1 MLIDRFDWESAWI
14 AVAADLGLGSQVV
27 RRRRGPSQLQCV
39 GFAQSSF
46 FFFSA
51 GEGQVAKHSACDCT
65 MSTLKTLNVPD
76 PEVKRSLKGC
86 VLMRRSIGSSF
97 LKSKIGRH

>member
-46 FFFSA
+46 FFP
-51 GEGQVAKHSACDCT
+51 QAKGRWQNT
-65 MSTLKTLNVPD
+65 QRVIVPC
-76 PEVKRSLKGC
+76 PL
-86 VLMRRSIGSSF
+86 
-97 LKSKIGRH
+97 

>member
-46 FFFSA
+46 FFFRRRRA
-51 GEGQVAKHSACDCT
+51 GG
-65 MSTLKTLNVPD
+65 KTLSVCLYH
-76 PEVKRSLKGC
+76 VH
-86 VLMRRSIGSSF
+86 
-97 LKSKIGRH
+97 SKDIECS

>member
-39 GFAQSSF
+39 GFAPSSF
-46 FFFSA
+46 FFFP
-51 GEGQVAKHSACDCT
+51 QAKGRWQNT
-65 MSTLKTLNVPD
+65 QRVIVPC
-76 PEVKRSLKGC
+76 PL
-86 VLMRRSIGSSF
+86 
-97 LKSKIGRH
+97 